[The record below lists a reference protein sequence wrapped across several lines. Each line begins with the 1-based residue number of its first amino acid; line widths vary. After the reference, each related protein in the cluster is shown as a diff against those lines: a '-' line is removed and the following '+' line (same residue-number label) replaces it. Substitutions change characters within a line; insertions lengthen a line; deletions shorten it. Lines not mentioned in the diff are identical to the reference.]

1 MVRVSGMGILRRT
14 LADEQ
19 LEVRCAKSGTKS
31 RCDGAHVGIQQYYRC
46 GYICFGT
53 IVVSMAVETRS
64 GIPLSPA
71 VLAILLSL
79 AEGEKHG
86 YAMMKDARSPRGGG
100 IAMGPGT
107 LYGSVDRMMRD
118 GLVEESD
125 KQDDE
130 RRRYY
135 QLTRRGRE
143 VLAVELKRLDATVA
157 AARSLGLLPH
167 GGRS

>member
-1 MVRVSGMGILRRT
+1 MV
-14 LADEQ
+14 
-19 LEVRCAKSGTKS
+19 
-31 RCDGAHVGIQQYYRC
+31 
-46 GYICFGT
+46 
-53 IVVSMAVETRS
+53 
-64 GIPLSPA
+64 PLSPA

-100 IAMGPGT
+100 IPMGPGT
-107 LYGSVDRMMRD
+107 LYGSIDRMMRD

-135 QLTRRGRE
+135 RLTPRGRT
-143 VLAVELKRLDATVA
+143 VLAAELARLDAAVSS
-157 AARSLGLLPH
+157 ARALGLLPS